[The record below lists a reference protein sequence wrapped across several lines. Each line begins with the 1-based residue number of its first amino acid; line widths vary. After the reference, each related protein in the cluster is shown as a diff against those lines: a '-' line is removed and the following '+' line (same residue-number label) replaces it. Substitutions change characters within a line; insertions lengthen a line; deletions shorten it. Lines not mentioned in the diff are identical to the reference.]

1 MKRNL
6 IILIFIFVLTGCGS
20 TSNLN
25 LKLLNQ
31 NLQLVP
37 DVIDDCT
44 DVSKLYYE
52 YGKQKIYLV
61 CLDEINLEQDT
72 VSKVLNISTLKDYFE
87 YLEILNSNN
96 TIMVYLDSNIPQD
109 EINKIKNKIDNYE
122 NVIKP
127 AIFKSKE
134 EWKKEMSE
142 SSDRVSEIL
151 NGVDQN
157 PLSNTFEVKVQNLDL
172 IRETADYI
180 EKIDNVESVQYS
192 QSSISESVGFVDNII
207 SNNKVR
213 KTKNYE
219 NNLAMLYK
227 FDNLSIISCDNN
239 SIYIGTKKLVYN
251 KSFCK

>member
-6 IILIFIFVLTGCGS
+6 MIFILMFMLTGCGS

-37 DVIDDCT
+37 DVIDNCT
-44 DVSKLYYE
+44 NVSKLYYE
-52 YGKQKIYLV
+52 DGKQKIYLV

-87 YLEILNSNN
+87 YLEVLNSNN
-96 TIMVYLDSNIPQD
+96 TIMVYLDSNISQD

-192 QSSISESVGFVDNII
+192 QSSISESAGFVDNII

-239 SIYIGTKKLVYN
+239 GIYIGTKKLVYN

>member
-1 MKRNL
+1 
-6 IILIFIFVLTGCGS
+6 
-20 TSNLN
+20 
-25 LKLLNQ
+25 
-31 NLQLVP
+31 
-37 DVIDDCT
+37 
-44 DVSKLYYE
+44 
-52 YGKQKIYLV
+52 
-61 CLDEINLEQDT
+61 
-72 VSKVLNISTLKDYFE
+72 
-87 YLEILNSNN
+87 
-96 TIMVYLDSNIPQD
+96 MVYLDSNIPQD

>member
-44 DVSKLYYE
+44 NVSKLYYE
-52 YGKQKIYLV
+52 DGKQKIYLV

-72 VSKVLNISTLKDYFE
+72 VSKLLNISTLKDYFE
-87 YLEILNSNN
+87 YLEVLNSNN
-96 TIMVYLDSNIPQD
+96 TITVYLDSNISQD

-134 EWKKEMSE
+134 EWKKKC
-142 SSDRVSEIL
+142 L
-151 NGVDQN
+151 N
-157 PLSNTFEVKVQNLDL
+157 LL
-172 IRETADYI
+172 IEY
-180 EKIDNVESVQYS
+180 Q
-192 QSSISESVGFVDNII
+192 
-207 SNNKVR
+207 
-213 KTKNYE
+213 
-219 NNLAMLYK
+219 K
-227 FDNLSIISCDNN
+227 F
-239 SIYIGTKKLVYN
+239 
-251 KSFCK
+251 